1 MMGTYRCFGGVS
13 PTGIYDRYFLI
24 RIFAAFP
31 TRRLALRHESVQG
44 FGDTTGV
51 WSAYYQAVVTD
62 RAGKATT
69 LMGRFSATWVKQA
82 GRWVIVHHHFSA
94 LPPAS

>member
-1 MMGTYRCFGGVS
+1 VFRVDGRSAIQGTWSG
-13 PTGIYDRYFLI
+13 
-24 RIFAAFP
+24 IFAAFP

-44 FGDTTGV
+44 FGDTAGV
-51 WSAYYQAVVTD
+51 WNAYYQAVVTD

-69 LMGRFSATWVKQA
+69 LVGRFSATWVKQA

-94 LPPAS
+94 LPPTS